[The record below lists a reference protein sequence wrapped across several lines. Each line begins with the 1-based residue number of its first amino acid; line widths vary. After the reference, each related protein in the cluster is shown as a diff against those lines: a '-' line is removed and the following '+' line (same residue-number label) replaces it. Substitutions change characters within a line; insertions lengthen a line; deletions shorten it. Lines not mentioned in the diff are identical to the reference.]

1 MTTMVTS
8 SARQRVAKSL
18 ESESA
23 SIVVILG
30 GFAVV
35 AASILGAGL
44 LRQPPTPDATL
55 AVATAQAVDVGHRNG
70 IAAGSAIGS
79 PIAATTDLDH
89 GAESGYHDGVA
100 FSSRDTGAMAMQ
112 EAIAVGM
119 PSSTEIRFT
128 DGGPATPAPP
138 RHSEW
143 WWMPVGL
150 VTAGAT
156 VTALRAGLRR
166 RQAESRFAPEDVAAT

>member
-35 AASILGAGL
+35 AASILGAGV
-44 LRQPPTPDATL
+44 LRQSPTTDATL
-55 AVATAQAVDVGHRNG
+55 AVAAAQAVDVGHRNG

-79 PIAATTDLDH
+79 PIAATTDLDR
-89 GAESGYHDGVA
+89 DGVA

-119 PSSTEIRFT
+119 PSSTEIRLT